1 MRAVLTPAIG
11 AGGEQSRDFAGA
23 AGCATHPA
31 ATARMELRLT
41 QPHRM
46 PIQEEMKCGFQF
58 CKLREI
64 PRWLRHGVL
73 CRLLPLLLM
82 LVGAPASSGLAAETD
97 SAAAP
102 APPTF
107 GESFRARRLARTT
120 ASSSDSVLTSMMTDF
135 YDVALVIATVFLLV
149 MLGASVSLR
158 RKVNEQTARIREQLK
173 REAALEDQYRSLF
186 ENAHDVI
193 YTHDTTG
200 RLTTLNQ
207 AGERALGVKRAQ
219 ALTANLRD
227 FVVPEQ
233 HADFERWLTSQSLGS
248 TAGGFELRIQSRA
261 GRKTIL
267 EVSARR
273 IQRADGRPEIEG
285 IARDITE
292 RKQAEEALRQSEE
305 RFSSAF
311 RLSPLPIAIGTLSE
325 GRYLSVN
332 ESFLKLFGFTRE
344 EVVGRTALELGVFA
358 DPEERGRINQLI
370 RDQRSVCGHECKFKA
385 KNGSLRT
392 TLLFIEVIDLGIE
405 TCTLTVAHDVTDR
418 LHLESQLRHALKMEA
433 VGRLAA
439 GVAHDFNN
447 ILTVIQGNAEMALAR
462 KTIPLEFSRPLEHIA
477 DAAQRAASLTK
488 QLLTFSRQGRM
499 QTTPVDLNVLTNN
512 SAKMIRHLLT
522 DDIVLKVHYTPNLPA
537 IHADPT
543 MMEQVIMNLVVNAR
557 DAMPRGG
564 QVNVNTAVLRIDE
577 AHVKLHPEARSG
589 EFVCWSVTD
598 NGCGMD
604 AATLSRIF
612 EPFFTTKDPGKGT
625 GLGLATV
632 YGVAKQHQGWI
643 EVVSEVGKGTT
654 FHIFLPCD
662 RAVVSPQRKPS
673 PRSIRRGQETI
684 LVVEDE
690 VAVGELVRGILE
702 ENGYRVLKA
711 TSGLQALQVWNEH
724 GCDIDLVLT
733 DMKMGKGMS
742 GPELV
747 ANLSALRPDLKV
759 VFTSAYAPE
768 MQGCTLSLRDGFNF
782 LPKPYSPPK
791 LVQTVRARLE
801 ETDVLECSVPPP
813 AAAPLPSPKPVAMTV
828 APATPATT
836 KPPTTTRR
844 FKDESRLVSA

>member
-1 MRAVLTPAIG
+1 M
-11 AGGEQSRDFAGA
+11 
-23 AGCATHPA
+23 
-31 ATARMELRLT
+31 
-41 QPHRM
+41 
-46 PIQEEMKCGFQF
+46 CGFHF
-58 CKLREI
+58 CKLREV
-64 PRWLRHGVL
+64 PRWLRRAAW
-73 CRLLPLLLM
+73 CRLLPLLL
-82 LVGAPASSGLAAETD
+82 LLPAGITAPGLAAD
-97 SAAAP
+97 SAPVDASAP
-102 APPTF
+102 QSV
-107 GESFRARRLARTT
+107 GESFRARRIART
-120 ASSSDSVLTSMMTDF
+120 APSSNESVLTSIMTDF

-158 RKVNEQTARIREQLK
+158 RKVNEQTARIRDQLK

-233 HADFERWLTSQSLGS
+233 HAEFERWLTSPTLGG
-248 TAGGFELRIQSRA
+248 TAAGFELRIRSHA

-273 IQRADGRPEIEG
+273 IQRADGTPEIEG

-311 RLSPLPIAIGTLSE
+311 RLSPLPIAIGTLNE

-370 RDQRSVCGHECKFKA
+370 RDQRSVCGHECKFRA
-385 KNGSLRT
+385 KNGALRT
-392 TLLFIEVIDLGIE
+392 TLIFIEVIDLGVE

-462 KTIPLEFSRPLEHIA
+462 KIIPPEFSRPLEQIA

-499 QTTPVDLNVLTNN
+499 QTTPVDLNILTNN

-522 DDIVLKVHYTPNLPA
+522 DDIVLRVHYTPNLPA

-543 MMEQVIMNLVVNAR
+543 MMEQVIMNLVINAR

-564 QVNVNTAVLRIDE
+564 QVNVNTAVLQIDD
-577 AHVKLHPEARSG
+577 AHVKHHPEARTG

-612 EPFFTTKDPGKGT
+612 EPFFTTKEPGKGT

-643 EVVSEVGKGTT
+643 EVTSEVNKGTT

-662 RAVVSPQRKPS
+662 RAVASPQRKPS
-673 PRSIRRGQETI
+673 SRSLRRGQETI

-690 VAVGELVRGILE
+690 VPVGELVRGILE

-724 GCDIDLVLT
+724 GSDIDLVLT

-742 GPELV
+742 GPELIE
-747 ANLSALRPDLKV
+747 NLCALRSDLKV

-768 MQGCTLSLRDGFNF
+768 AQGCNLSLRDGFNF

-801 ETDVLECSVPPP
+801 ETDVLECSVPTSAPT
-813 AAAPLPSPKPVAMTV
+813 AAPSPKPVAMPTGPADP
-828 APATPATT
+828 APAKPRTT
-836 KPPTTTRR
+836 IRR

>member
-1 MRAVLTPAIG
+1 MCGFR
-11 AGGEQSRDFAGA
+11 F
-23 AGCATHPA
+23 C
-31 ATARMELRLT
+31 ELR
-41 QPHRM
+41 
-46 PIQEEMKCGFQF
+46 EV
-58 CKLREI
+58 
-64 PRWLRHGVL
+64 PRWLRPIGGL
-73 CRLLPLLLM
+73 CRLLPLLL
-82 LVGAPASSGLAAETD
+82 LLLGGIESPGQAADPDPGSESAPRS
-97 SAAAP
+97 
-102 APPTF
+102 F
-107 GESFRARRLARTT
+107 GDSFRARRLARAT
-120 ASSSDSVLTSMMTDF
+120 AGSSDSMLTSMMTEF
-135 YDVALVIATVFLLV
+135 YDIALVIATVFLLV

-158 RKVNEQTARIREQLK
+158 RKVKEQTHRIREQLQ
-173 REAALEDQYRSLF
+173 RETALEERYRSLF
-186 ENAHDVI
+186 ENANDVI

-207 AGERALGVKRAQ
+207 AGERALGVRREQ

-227 FVVPEQ
+227 FVVTEQ
-233 HADFERWLTSQSLGS
+233 HAEFEGWMARQA
-248 TAGGFELRIQSRA
+248 AGHSAGAFELRIQSRE

-273 IQRADGRPEIEG
+273 IQRATGVPEIEG

-311 RLSPLPIAIGTLSE
+311 RLSPLPIAISTLTE

-344 EVVGRTALELGVFA
+344 EVTGRTALELGVFA

-370 RDQRSVCGHECKFKA
+370 REQRSVCGHECKFKA

-392 TLLFIEVIDLGIE
+392 TLLFIEVIDLGLE
-405 TCTLTVAHDVTDR
+405 TCTLTVAHDVTER

-447 ILTVIQGNAEMALAR
+447 ILTVIQGNAEVALAR
-462 KTIPLEFSRPLEHIA
+462 KTIPPEFSRPLEQIA

-499 QTTPVDLNVLTNN
+499 QTTPVDLNILTNN

-543 MMEQVIMNLVVNAR
+543 MMEQVIMNLVINAR

-564 QVNVNTAVLRIDE
+564 QVNVNTAVIRIDD
-577 AHVKLHPEARSG
+577 AHVKLHPEARAG

-612 EPFFTTKDPGKGT
+612 EPFFTTKEPGKGT

-662 RAVVSPQRKPS
+662 RTVVSPQRQPS

-702 ENGYRVLKA
+702 ETGYRVLKA
-711 TSGLQALQVWNEH
+711 TNGLQALQVWNEH

-733 DMKMGKGMS
+733 DMKMPKGMS

-747 ANLSALRPDLKV
+747 ANLCALRPDLKV
-759 VFTSAYAPE
+759 VFTSAYSPDVP
-768 MQGCTLSLRDGFNF
+768 GCNLALREGFNF
-782 LPKPYSPPK
+782 LPKPYSPPR
-791 LVQTVRARLE
+791 LVQTVRARLDDAD
-801 ETDVLECSVPPP
+801 TDVPPAPPAPAALVTLATLATLTVPPAPP
-813 AAAPLPSPKPVAMTV
+813 APPRTSPSPR
-828 APATPATT
+828 AP
-836 KPPTTTRR
+836 RR
-844 FKDESRLVSA
+844 FKDESRLVAA

>member
-1 MRAVLTPAIG
+1 MCGFR
-11 AGGEQSRDFAGA
+11 F
-23 AGCATHPA
+23 C
-31 ATARMELRLT
+31 ELR
-41 QPHRM
+41 
-46 PIQEEMKCGFQF
+46 EV
-58 CKLREI
+58 
-64 PRWLRHGVL
+64 PRWLRRAGL
-73 CRLLPLLLM
+73 CRLLPLLLV
-82 LVGAPASSGLAAETD
+82 LLGAPAAPGLAAEPD
-97 SAAAP
+97 PAAESAP
-102 APPTF
+102 RSF
-107 GESFRARRLARTT
+107 GDSFRSRRPARAV
-120 ASSSDSVLTSMMTDF
+120 AGSSDSMLTSMMTEF
-135 YDVALVIATVFLLV
+135 YDIALVIATVFLLV

-158 RKVNEQTARIREQLK
+158 RKVKEQTHRIREQLQ
-173 REAALEDQYRSLF
+173 RETALEERYRSLF
-186 ENAHDVI
+186 ENANDVI

-207 AGERALGVKRAQ
+207 AGERALGVRREQ

-227 FVVPEQ
+227 FVVTEQ
-233 HADFERWLTSQSLGS
+233 HAEFEGWMARQA
-248 TAGGFELRIQSRA
+248 AGETGGAFELRIQSRE
-261 GRKTIL
+261 GRQTIL

-273 IQRADGRPEIEG
+273 IQRATGVPEIEG

-311 RLSPLPIAIGTLSE
+311 RLSPLPIAISTLTE

-344 EVVGRTALELGVFA
+344 EVTGRTALELGVFA

-370 RDQRSVCGHECKFKA
+370 REQRSVCGHECKFKA

-392 TLLFIEVIDLGIE
+392 TLLFIEVIDLGLE
-405 TCTLTVAHDVTDR
+405 TCTLTVAHDVTER

-447 ILTVIQGNAEMALAR
+447 ILTVIQGNAEVALAR
-462 KTIPLEFSRPLEHIA
+462 KTIPPEFSRPLEQIA

-543 MMEQVIMNLVVNAR
+543 MMEQVIMNLVINAR

-564 QVNVNTAVLRIDE
+564 QVNVTTSVLPIDD
-577 AHVKLHPEARSG
+577 AHVKLHPEARAG
-589 EFVCWSVTD
+589 EFVCWSVAD

-612 EPFFTTKDPGKGT
+612 EPFFTTKEPGKGT

-662 RAVVSPQRKPS
+662 RAVVSPQRQPS

-702 ENGYRVLKA
+702 ETGYRVLKA

-733 DMKMGKGMS
+733 DMKMPKGMS

-759 VFTSAYAPE
+759 VFTSAYAPDV
-768 MQGCTLSLRDGFNF
+768 QGCNLVLREGFNF
-782 LPKPYSPPK
+782 LPKPYSPPR
-791 LVQTVRARLE
+791 LVQTVRARL
-801 ETDVLECSVPPP
+801 DDADADARSAPP
-813 AAAPLPSPKPVAMTV
+813 ATAALATLATLATPPAPAAPPRTSTPPRSP
-828 APATPATT
+828 
-836 KPPTTTRR
+836 RR
-844 FKDESRLVSA
+844 FKDESRLVAA